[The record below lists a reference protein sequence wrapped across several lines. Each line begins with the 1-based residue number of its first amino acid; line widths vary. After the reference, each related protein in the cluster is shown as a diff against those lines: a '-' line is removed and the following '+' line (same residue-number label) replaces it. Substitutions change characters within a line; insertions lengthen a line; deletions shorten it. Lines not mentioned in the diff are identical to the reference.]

1 MNYSRSVAVEMVL
14 RQRLEHLIGALPG
27 ARKGEVAAVHRSRV
41 ATRRLRAVLPLVDTR
56 LGRKLSRTIR
66 RLTNALGPVREL
78 DVTLGIIDDL
88 EAQRELPRTAAAA
101 LRQAILEER
110 RGLQTA
116 LVDEIDRAGL
126 QKTKKKIDAA
136 QQGSPAA
143 PRAVD
148 TPTRIADAI
157 DRVGRRAERLRAAI
171 DSAAGLYLPDRLH
184 EVRIGVKKLRYS
196 MEVLRELRRSRAT
209 ARLASLKRAQD
220 LLGRMHD
227 LEVLIART
235 RAVQGSPQAPT
246 LRVSAELDRLVR
258 QLETECRQLH
268 GHYVASRP
276 ALLAICEY
284 AIQERDTRRSSAA

>member
-1 MNYSRSVAVEMVL
+1 MVL

-41 ATRRLRAVLPLVDTR
+41 ATRRLRAVLPLIDTR

-88 EAQRELPRTAAAA
+88 EAQHELPRTAASA

-110 RGLQTA
+110 RGLQAA
-116 LVDEIDRAGL
+116 LVDEIERAGL

-136 QQGSPAA
+136 RQGNPIAS
-143 PRAVD
+143 REVD

-184 EVRIGVKKLRYS
+184 EVRIAVKKLRYS

-209 ARLASLKRAQD
+209 ARLASLKRVQD

-235 RAVQGSPQAPT
+235 RAVQGSPHAPT

-268 GHYVASRP
+268 GHYVAARP